1 MKKKGK
7 VKRRKALV
15 KASKKIVKPKKAVK
29 ITVFSKVLGK
39 APEKYSFV
47 LHDGRKLRT
56 VYELIDELETMNNDV
71 FKNYVNESKHD
82 FANWLG
88 DVFEAKA
95 LSEEIR
101 KTQNKLDNQRAIMKH
116 LIRELRKISRK

>member
-7 VKRRKALV
+7 VRRKKALV

>member
-7 VKRRKALV
+7 VRRKKALV

-39 APEKYSFV
+39 APEKHSFV

>member
-7 VKRRKALV
+7 VRRKKALV

-39 APEKYSFV
+39 APEKHSFV

-88 DVFEAKA
+88 DVFEAKD